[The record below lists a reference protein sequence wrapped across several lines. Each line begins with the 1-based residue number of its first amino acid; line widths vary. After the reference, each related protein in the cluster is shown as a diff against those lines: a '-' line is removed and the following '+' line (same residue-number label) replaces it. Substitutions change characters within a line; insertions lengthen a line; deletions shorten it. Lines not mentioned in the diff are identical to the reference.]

1 MSIKNYVIYDSDD
14 AHELLKLNLT
24 NNSLIYPLTPNA
36 YSIIKK
42 SNINAEI
49 FNPITFNTDKI
60 QHNLID
66 KLKIFNKNFNAL
78 NLKKDKYY
86 NYIILQLFNTLVPI
100 AYYLYY
106 FLPKNGIWFFI
117 TNKHWRNFEDFDSF
131 YFSFLEKISDLH
143 QIPKLDSN
151 FNIVQN
157 LILKIIF
164 KIKLFFLK
172 RKKIILFTGYRYGL
186 KNLSNNIHKYK
197 TNKFI
202 TISLIRSNRFP
213 IIKSLLN
220 LIKIIINH
228 NNVEIQNPSYSKSI
242 SENIKFDAY
251 KYFENDKYI
260 KQIAL
265 AYSDSINIYINN
277 FYDLIYDFSVV
288 LKKLNI
294 QKVVTDQL
302 RSGAP
307 LALGIAAE
315 NNKNDIILISHGSH
329 SYNKNFKSNFAN
341 LINADGVLFSPLK
354 VTTVAQSP
362 IAEEFILKNN
372 IQNKYYN
379 FSPIMWGY
387 QKLNKRNNNVRY
399 IMHAGS
405 YKILSQR
412 PFMYETS
419 NEYLNNILKI
429 VKIVSEIENLK
440 LIIRFRPKKE
450 LSLETLKN
458 YLPNHNSYEISMNN
472 SITHDLNRT
481 SILISFSST
490 LIEECLKLNIPV
502 IQFGETKRYIHID
515 KNINNIISN
524 TDYKNLKSVIIST
537 LKNINKT
544 KDNSFLKNLI
554 WNGNNMKINSFIS
567 KILND

>member
-14 AHELLKLNLT
+14 AHELLKLNLS

-66 KLKIFNKNFNAL
+66 KLKIFNKNFNTL